1 MSSITDDVTHATRIT
16 SGGATGLGGCRG
28 RGSAN
33 VPFPRV
39 AVGLDPEQQ
48 ITHDGDM
55 ASRAALAEVAAPDG
69 RLYLIGSGG
78 FVRRQ
83 VGGPFSIVAYPFG
96 TAEQTVLRSAP
107 TYTEPIRS
115 ADAFYRRL
123 EELTDGIRRGTWT
136 PPALSDSERAR
147 LENRTTKRRAKRDA
161 ELAWARQHP
170 FAAVAA
176 GTAKL
181 AVVILL
187 FVAIGVAFDLVA
199 GDEVSFPS
207 PVPLLAFLAFG
218 AALQVILQALARSRN
233 WGPQ

>member
-1 MSSITDDVTHATRIT
+1 
-16 SGGATGLGGCRG
+16 
-28 RGSAN
+28 
-33 VPFPRV
+33 
-39 AVGLDPEQQ
+39 
-48 ITHDGDM
+48 M

-69 RLYLIGSGG
+69 RLYLIGTGG

-83 VGGPFSIVAYPFG
+83 VGGPFSVVAYPLG
-96 TAEQTVLRSAP
+96 TAEQAVLRSEP
-107 TYTEPIRS
+107 TYIEPVRS

-147 LENRTTKRRAKRDA
+147 LENRITKQKAKRDA

-176 GTAKL
+176 GTTKL
-181 AVVILL
+181 AVAILF
-187 FVAIGVAFDLVA
+187 FVAIGATVDLVA

-207 PVPLLAFLAFG
+207 PMPLLAFLAFW
-218 AALQVILQALARSRN
+218 AALQGILQALARSRN